1 MEILLFVTSCI
12 FLMSAAYFHNRVDS
26 QFNRTT
32 KGILFTASVVYSFMG
47 FLYADN
53 PDTVL
58 RAWRYFDWFIT
69 VPLLLTELFLF
80 LDKKLRKQSDLII
93 TIGLSIIMLSFGLLG
108 ELKYMDKWIANIMGT
123 IPAVGMFYILFK
135 KTPMEHLKFLKSVV
149 LLWLFYPIVF
159 MFNDNNLTI
168 ILFSIVDLTV
178 KIGTAFYIKK
188 QEKFFV

>member
-1 MEILLFVTSCI
+1 
-12 FLMSAAYFHNRVDS
+12 MSAAYFHNRVDS

-108 ELKYMDKWIANIMGT
+108 ELNYVNKWIANIMGI

-135 KTPMEHLKFLKSVV
+135 KTPMEHLKFLKSVM

-159 MFNDNNLTI
+159 MFDDNNLTI
-168 ILFSIVDLTV
+168 ILFAIVDLTAKV
-178 KIGTAFYIKK
+178 GTAFYIKK